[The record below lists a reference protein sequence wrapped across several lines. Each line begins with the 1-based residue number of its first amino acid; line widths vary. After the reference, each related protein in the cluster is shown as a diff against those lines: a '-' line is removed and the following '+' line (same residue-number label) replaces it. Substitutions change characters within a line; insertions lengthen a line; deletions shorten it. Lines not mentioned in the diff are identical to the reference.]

1 MVWLANA
8 FIGGASPCQ
17 CAGVVVLVFAFV
29 IALGLARNQLLV
41 AGKARGGLS
50 SRNNLA

>member
-8 FIGGASPCQ
+8 VIGGASPCQ
-17 CAGVVVLVFAFV
+17 CAGVLVFAFV
-29 IALGLARNQLLV
+29 IALSLAGNQLLV

>member
-8 FIGGASPCQ
+8 VIGGASPCQ

-29 IALGLARNQLLV
+29 IAPCLAGNQLLV